1 MVLEKLNKV
10 VFIYSPLSKN
20 VSQIKSLV
28 NTLCSKQEQ
37 SKNPNCQLLV
47 DLRDSAKVVGQLE
60 VTFTN
65 QKKESFDFGSLSAND
80 IMESISERCEQ
91 ITNIETLEKAKFD
104 YKNIKIHST
113 YGFS

>member
-10 VFIYSPLSKN
+10 IFTYSPTSPN
-20 VSQIKSLV
+20 VSAMKYLIRALCGKKEQAANPKCVLEIDIKDRGG
-28 NTLCSKQEQ
+28 
-37 SKNPNCQLLV
+37 CQV
-47 DLRDSAKVVGQLE
+47 E

-65 QKKESFDFGSLSAND
+65 NKQETFDLSQQSKVQ
-80 IMESISERCEQ
+80 IMEYISERCEQ

-113 YGFS
+113 FGFT